1 MPARRTSFSDL
12 ERRLTAAP
20 FTALRPALFPALQLF
35 TATLLSG
42 ASSLVGS
49 KSCCWAPFM
58 SSPFWVDLILFED
71 RLSNQDGTHRLTAV
85 VGTCVLASRSH
96 PFKDV
101 LECSSLV

>member
-1 MPARRTSFSDL
+1 M
-12 ERRLTAAP
+12 
-20 FTALRPALFPALQLF
+20 FPC
-35 TATLLSG
+35 TLLSV
-42 ASSLVGS
+42 SSFVGS

-71 RLSNQDGTHRLTAV
+71 RLSNQDGAHRLTAV

-101 LECSSLV
+101 LECSLTGVAHSTIPVST